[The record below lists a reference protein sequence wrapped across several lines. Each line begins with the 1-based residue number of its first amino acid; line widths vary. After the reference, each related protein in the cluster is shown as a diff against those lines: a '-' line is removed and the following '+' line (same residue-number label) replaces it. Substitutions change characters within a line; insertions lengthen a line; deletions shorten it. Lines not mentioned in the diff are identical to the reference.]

1 MKVYTSFLNN
11 SKKKDK
17 AEIALSCILL
27 LFLWQ
32 IIAIV
37 INNEIYLP
45 TINQTLDSMKEIIIS
60 PRFYLDM
67 AYSIGRSLC
76 SFLLALVL
84 AMIIGILSYSNKFIR
99 NFFIPINKILES
111 IPTMI
116 LVLLMLIWFNKD
128 KTPFIVGFSIVIPI
142 LYDAVL
148 GAMLNIDRKL
158 LEMSEV
164 YKIKMNDKI
173 LKLYLPSIKY
183 SLMPILI
190 STFSLAL
197 KVVIAGEVYGQPT
210 YGIGTMIQVEKIN
223 FNTSGIFAWI
233 IIILFISAIL
243 DIFQKVLLRRTFI
256 WKR

>member
-11 SKKKDK
+11 SNRKDK
-17 AEIALSCILL
+17 MEIVLSCILL

-32 IIAIV
+32 IIAIL

-45 TINQTLDSMKEIIIS
+45 TINQTLNSMKEIILE

-67 AYSIGRSLC
+67 AYSIGRSLY

-84 AMIIGILSYSNKFIR
+84 AMVIGILSYSNKIIR
-99 NFFIPINKILES
+99 NIIKPISKILES

-116 LVLLMLIWFNKD
+116 LVLLVLIWFNKD
-128 KTPFIVGFSIVIPI
+128 KAPFIVGFSIVMPI

-148 GAMLNIDRKL
+148 GSMLNIDKKL
-158 LEMSEV
+158 IEMSEI
-164 YKIKMNDKI
+164 YKININDKV
-173 LKLYLPSIKY
+173 LKLYLPSIKH
-183 SLMPILI
+183 SLMPIFI

-233 IIILFISAIL
+233 VIILLISVVL
-243 DIFQKVLLRRTFI
+243 DIIQKVLLRRTFI

>member
-1 MKVYTSFLNN
+1 MV
-11 SKKKDK
+11 
-17 AEIALSCILL
+17 
-27 LFLWQ
+27 
-32 IIAIV
+32 
-37 INNEIYLP
+37 
-45 TINQTLDSMKEIIIS
+45 
-60 PRFYLDM
+60 
-67 AYSIGRSLC
+67 
-76 SFLLALVL
+76 
-84 AMIIGILSYSNKFIR
+84 
-99 NFFIPINKILES
+99 
-111 IPTMI
+111 
-116 LVLLMLIWFNKD
+116 
-128 KTPFIVGFSIVIPI
+128 PI

-148 GAMLNIDRKL
+148 GAMLNIDKKL

-233 IIILFISAIL
+233 VIILLISIIL

>member
-11 SKKKDK
+11 SNRKDK
-17 AEIALSCILL
+17 MEIVISCTTL

-32 IIAIV
+32 IIAIL

-45 TINQTLDSMKEIIIS
+45 TINQTLNSMKEIILV
-60 PRFYLDM
+60 PRFCLDM

-76 SFLLALVL
+76 SFLLALAL
-84 AMIIGILSYSNKFIR
+84 AIAIGIFSYSNKIIR
-99 NFFIPINKILES
+99 NIIKPISKILES

-116 LVLLMLIWFNKD
+116 LVLLVLIWFNKD
-128 KTPFIVGFSIVIPI
+128 KAPSIVGFSIAIPI

-148 GAMLNIDRKL
+148 GAMLNIDKKL
-158 LEMSEV
+158 IEMSEI

-233 IIILFISAIL
+233 VIILFISITL
-243 DIFQKVLLRRTFI
+243 DMLQNVLLRRTFI

>member
-11 SKKKDK
+11 PNNKNKI
-17 AEIALSCILL
+17 EIILPCILI

-32 IIAIV
+32 IIATKID
-37 INNEIYLP
+37 NEIYLP
-45 TINQTLDSMKEIIIS
+45 TINQTLNSIKEITS
-60 PRFYLDM
+60 QQRFYLDM
-67 AYSIGRSLC
+67 AYSIGRSLY

-84 AMIIGILSYSNKFIR
+84 AIIIGILSYSSKLIR
-99 NFFIPINKILES
+99 NFFIPINKVLES

-116 LVLLMLIWFNKD
+116 LVLLVLIWFNKD
-128 KTPFIVGFSIVIPI
+128 KAPFIVGFSIVIPI

-148 GAMLNIDRKL
+148 GAMLNIDKQL
-158 LEMSEV
+158 VEMSEV
-164 YKIKMNDKI
+164 YKIKTKDKI

-183 SLMPILI
+183 SLMPIII

-233 IIILFISAIL
+233 IIILLISIIL
-243 DIFQKVLLRRTFI
+243 DIFQKVLLRRTFR